1 MNLYIAKLK
10 SHNKSQTYI
19 FFNLQLKHNADNFQD
34 YLLYVGLVT
43 DDIPL

>member
-10 SHNKSQTYI
+10 SHKKSQTFI
-19 FFNLQLKHNADNFQD
+19 FFNLQSKHNADNFQD
-34 YLLYVGLVT
+34 YFWYVGLVR